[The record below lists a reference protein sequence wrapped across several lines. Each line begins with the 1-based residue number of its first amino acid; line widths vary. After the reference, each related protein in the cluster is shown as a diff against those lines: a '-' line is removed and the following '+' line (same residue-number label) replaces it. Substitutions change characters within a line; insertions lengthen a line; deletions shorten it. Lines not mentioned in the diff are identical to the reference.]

1 MTVSADAHNPTRRP
15 LRIGW
20 FTTANGPG
28 SRGMFTAVL
37 DAITSRH
44 LNAEFEFVF
53 VSRERGQTIPT
64 DSFLDLTEANNI
76 ETVTL
81 SSQRFRRANDGAP
94 WSKLREAYDNAVLSA
109 LDRFAPDISVMAGYM
124 LYAPEISRRMLI
136 LNQHPALPGGT
147 IGKWQDAV
155 WDVIE
160 NEQDRHGAMMHI
172 ATPEL
177 DRGPV
182 ATYCS
187 FSVRTPQFQPL
198 WADAQRYEIGELRS
212 NGDENLPLFKAIREA
227 GVMRERPLV
236 VETLKS
242 VANGEIDLNAIA
254 AGTHSR
260 PVDMTEAVEEA
271 VAQYQS

>member
-1 MTVSADAHNPTRRP
+1 MTVSADAHNPIRRP
-15 LRIGW
+15 LRMGW
-20 FTTANGPG
+20 FTTANGTG

-37 DAITSRH
+37 DAIRSSH

-53 VSRERGQTIPT
+53 VSRERGQTAPT

-81 SSQRFRRANDGAP
+81 SSHRFRRDNNGAD
-94 WSKLREAYDNAVLSA
+94 WSKLREAYDNAVLLA
-109 LDRFAPDISVMAGYM
+109 LDGFTPDISVMAGYM
-124 LYAPEISRRMLI
+124 LYAPEISRRMLV

-160 NEQDRHGAMMHI
+160 NNRDRHGAMMHI

-182 ATYCS
+182 AAYCS
-187 FSVRTPQFQPL
+187 FSVRGPQFQPL
-198 WADAQRYEIGELRS
+198 WADAQRYDIGELRS
-212 NGDENLPLFKAIREA
+212 KGDENLPLFKAIREA

-236 VETLKS
+236 VETLKA
-242 VANGEIDLNAIA
+242 VASGEIDLNAIA
-254 AGTHSR
+254 AGTHSC

>member
-1 MTVSADAHNPTRRP
+1 MGGDSLNHQRRP

-28 SRGMFTAVL
+28 SRGMFVAVL
-37 DAITSRH
+37 DAMRSGH

-53 VSRERGQTIPT
+53 VSRERGQTAPT
-64 DSFLDLTEANNI
+64 DNFLDLTKLNNI

-81 SSQRFRRANDGAP
+81 SSQRFRRNNDDAP
-94 WSKLREAYDNAVLSA
+94 WSKLREAYDKAALSA
-109 LDRFAPDISVMAGYM
+109 LERFSPDVSVMAGYM

-160 NEQDRHGAMMHI
+160 NKQDRHGAMMHI

-187 FSVRTPQFQPL
+187 FSVRGSEFDPY
-198 WADAQRYEIGELRS
+198 WEDAKSSDIGQMRREE
-212 NGDENLPLFKAIREA
+212 DEHLPLFAAIREA
-227 GVMRERPLV
+227 GLKRERPLV
-236 VETLKS
+236 VETLKA
-242 VANGEIDLNAIA
+242 VADREIDLSAIA
-254 AGTHSR
+254 TGTRSN
-260 PVDMTEAVEEA
+260 PVDMTDAVEDA
-271 VAQYQS
+271 VGLNQS

>member
-1 MTVSADAHNPTRRP
+1 MKVSADSYNPTRRP

-37 DAITSRH
+37 DAIRSSH

-53 VSRERGQTIPT
+53 VSRERGQTAPT
-64 DSFLDLTEANNI
+64 DSLLDLTEANNI
-76 ETVTL
+76 ETVTF
-81 SSQRFRRANDGAP
+81 SSQRFRRDNHGAP

-109 LDRFAPDISVMAGYM
+109 LDRFTPDVSVMAGYM
-124 LYAPEISRRMLI
+124 LYAPEISRRMLVI
-136 LNQHPALPGGT
+136 NQHPALPGST

-160 NEQDRHGAMMHI
+160 NNHDRHGAMMHI

-182 ATYCS
+182 VTYCR
-187 FSVRTPQFQPL
+187 FSVRGPEFQPL
-198 WADAQRYEIGELRS
+198 WKDSQRYDIGELIS
-212 NGDENLPLFKAIREA
+212 KGDENLPLFAAIREA
-227 GVMRERPLV
+227 GIKRERPLV
-236 VETLKS
+236 VETLKT
-242 VANGEIDLNAIA
+242 VAYGEIDLSAIA
-254 AGTHSR
+254 AGTQSN
-260 PVDMTEAVEEA
+260 PVDMTEAVEAA
-271 VAQYQS
+271 VALNQS

>member
-1 MTVSADAHNPTRRP
+1 MGGDSTTPERPP

-37 DAITSRH
+37 DAVSSGH

-53 VSRERGQTIPT
+53 VSRERGQTVPT
-64 DSFLDLTEANNI
+64 DSFLDLTAANRI

-81 SSQRFRRANDGAP
+81 SSQHFRQTQNRKP
-94 WSKLREAYDNAVLSA
+94 WSQIRELYDRAALSA
-109 LDRFAPDISVMAGYM
+109 LERFSPDVSVMAGYM
-124 LYAPEISRRMLI
+124 LFAPEICRQMLV

-147 IGKWQDAV
+147 IGKWQDAI

-160 NEQDRHGAMMHI
+160 SNQDQHGAMMHI

-187 FSVRTPQFQPL
+187 FSVRGPEFDPY
-198 WADAQRYEIGELRS
+198 WEDAKKCDIDQMRRV
-212 NGDENLPLFKAIREA
+212 GDENLPLFREIRAA
-227 GVMRERPLV
+227 GIKRERSLV
-236 VETLKS
+236 VETLRA
-242 VANGEIDLNAIA
+242 VAEGAIDLNAIA
-254 AGTHSR
+254 AGTQYR
-260 PVDMTEAVEEA
+260 PVDMTDAVEDA
-271 VAQYQS
+271 VAQDQS

>member
-1 MTVSADAHNPTRRP
+1 MGGDSRNPKRRP

-37 DAITSRH
+37 DAMRSGR

-53 VSRERGQTIPT
+53 VSRERGQTAPT
-64 DSFLDLTEANNI
+64 DSFLDLTKSNYI
-76 ETVTL
+76 QTITL
-81 SSQRFRRANDGAP
+81 SSQRFRRENEGAP
-94 WSKLREAYDNAVLSA
+94 WPKLRKAYDNAALSA
-109 LDRFAPDISVMAGYM
+109 LKQFAPDVSVMAGYM
-124 LYAPEISRRMLI
+124 LFAPEISRRMLI

-147 IGKWQDAV
+147 IGRWQEAI

-160 NEQDRHGAMMHI
+160 NTEDRHGAMMHI

-187 FSVRTPQFQPL
+187 FSVRGPEFDPY
-198 WADAQRYEIGELRS
+198 WEDAQASDIGQSRRAG
-212 NGDENLPLFKAIREA
+212 NENLPLFKAIREA
-227 GVMRERPLV
+227 GVKRERPLV
-236 VETLKS
+236 VETLKA
-242 VANGEIDLNAIA
+242 VADREIDLSAIA
-254 AGTHSR
+254 AGKQSH
-260 PVDMTEAVEEA
+260 PVDMTDAVEAA
-271 VAQYQS
+271 VAKYQS

>member
-1 MTVSADAHNPTRRP
+1 MGGDSRNPKHRP

-37 DAITSRH
+37 NAIRSGH

-53 VSRERGQTIPT
+53 VSRERGQTAPT
-64 DSFLDLTEANNI
+64 DSFLDLTESNHI

-81 SSQRFRRANDGAP
+81 SSQRFRRDNDGAP
-94 WSKLREAYDNAVLSA
+94 WSKLREAYDKAALSA
-109 LDRFAPDISVMAGYM
+109 LERFSPDVSVMAGYM

-147 IGKWQDAV
+147 IGRWQDAV

-160 NEQDRHGAMMHI
+160 NNEDRYGAMMHI

-182 ATYCS
+182 TSFCS
-187 FSVRTPQFQPL
+187 FSVRGPEFDPY
-198 WADAQRYEIGELRS
+198 WEDAKTSDIDQMRRAS
-212 NGDENLPLFKAIREA
+212 DENLPLFTAIREA
-227 GVMRERPLV
+227 GLKRERPLV
-236 VETLKS
+236 VETLKA
-242 VANGEIDLNAIA
+242 VANGEIDLSAIA
-254 AGTHSR
+254 AGTQARS
-260 PVDMTEAVEEA
+260 VDMTEAVEAA
-271 VAQYQS
+271 VALDQS

>member
-1 MTVSADAHNPTRRP
+1 MGGDSRNPKCRR

-28 SRGMFTAVL
+28 SRGMFVAVL
-37 DAITSRH
+37 DAIQSGR
-44 LNAEFEFVF
+44 LNADFEFVF
-53 VSRERGQTIPT
+53 VSRERGQTAPT
-64 DSFLDLTEANNI
+64 DSFLDLAEANSI

-81 SSQRFRRANDGAP
+81 SSQRFRRENEGAP
-94 WSKLREAYDNAVLSA
+94 WPKLRQAYDKAALSA
-109 LDRFAPDISVMAGYM
+109 LERFSPDVSVMAGYM

-160 NEQDRHGAMMHI
+160 NKQDRHGAMMHV
-172 ATPEL
+172 ATSEL

-187 FSVRTPQFQPL
+187 FSVRAPEFRSL
-198 WADAQRYEIGELRS
+198 WADAQHYDIDELRS
-212 NGDENLPLFKAIREA
+212 KGYENLPLFNAIREA
-227 GVMRERPLV
+227 GVKRERLLV
-236 VETLKS
+236 VETLKA
-242 VANGEIDLNAIA
+242 VADGEIDLSAIV
-254 AGTHSR
+254 AGAQSH
-260 PVDMTEAVEEA
+260 PVDMTDTVDAA
-271 VAQYQS
+271 IAKHQS

>member
-1 MTVSADAHNPTRRP
+1 MRRGKPP

-28 SRGMFTAVL
+28 SRGIFEAVL
-37 DAITSRH
+37 RAIKSNE
-44 LNAEFEFVF
+44 LNATFEFVF
-53 VSRERGQTIPT
+53 VSRERGQTVPT
-64 DSFLDLTEANNI
+64 DSFLDLTAANKV

-81 SSQRFRRANDGAP
+81 SSQRFRRNNNGAS
-94 WSKLREAYDNAVLSA
+94 WSKLREAYDKAALSA
-109 LDRFAPDISVMAGYM
+109 LERFSPDVSVMAGYM

-160 NEQDRHGAMMHI
+160 NNEDRHGAMMHI

-187 FSVRTPQFQPL
+187 FSVRGPEFQPL
-198 WADAQRYEIGELRS
+198 WTDAQRYNIGELR
-212 NGDENLPLFKAIREA
+212 GKRDENLPLFAAIREA
-227 GVMRERPLV
+227 GLKRERPLV
-236 VETLKS
+236 VEMLKA
-242 VANGEIDLNAIA
+242 VANGEIDLSEIA
-254 AGTHSR
+254 AGTQSH
-260 PVDMTEAVEEA
+260 PVDMTEAVEAA
-271 VAQYQS
+271 VALNQS

>member
-1 MTVSADAHNPTRRP
+1 
-15 LRIGW
+15 
-20 FTTANGPG
+20 
-28 SRGMFTAVL
+28 MFTSAL
-37 DAITSRH
+37 SAIQSGH

-53 VSRERGQTIPT
+53 VSRERGQTAPT
-64 DSFLDLTEANNI
+64 DSFLDLTAANNV

-81 SSQRFRRANDGAP
+81 SSQRFRRDNDGVP
-94 WSKLREAYDNAVLSA
+94 WSNLREAYDKAALSA
-109 LDRFAPDISVMAGYM
+109 LERFSPDVSVMAGYM

-160 NEQDRHGAMMHI
+160 NNEDRHGAMMHI

-187 FSVRTPQFQPL
+187 FSIRGPEFDPY
-198 WADAQRYEIGELRS
+198 WEDAKAIDIDRMRRAS
-212 NGDENLPLFKAIREA
+212 DESLPLFAAIREV
-227 GVMRERPLV
+227 GLKRERPLV
-236 VETLKS
+236 VETLKA
-242 VANGEIDLNAIA
+242 VANGEIDLSEIA
-254 AGTHSR
+254 AGMQSR
-260 PVDMTEAVEEA
+260 PVDMTEAVEAA
-271 VAQYQS
+271 VALDQS

>member
-1 MTVSADAHNPTRRP
+1 MKVSADSYNPTRRP

-37 DAITSRH
+37 DAIRSRH

-53 VSRERGQTIPT
+53 VSRERGQTAPT
-64 DSFLDLTEANNI
+64 DSLLDLTEANNI
-76 ETVTL
+76 ETVTF
-81 SSQRFRRANDGAP
+81 SSQRFRRDNHGAP

-109 LDRFAPDISVMAGYM
+109 LDRFTPDVSVMAGYM
-124 LYAPEISRRMLI
+124 LYAPEISRRMLVI
-136 LNQHPALPGGT
+136 NQHPALPGST

-160 NEQDRHGAMMHI
+160 KNEDRHGAMMHI

-187 FSVRTPQFQPL
+187 FSVRGPEFNPY
-198 WADAQRYEIGELRS
+198 WEDAKASDIDQMRRAR
-212 NGDENLPLFKAIREA
+212 DESLPLFAAIREV
-227 GVMRERPLV
+227 GLKRERPLV
-236 VETLKS
+236 VETLKA
-242 VANGEIDLNAIA
+242 VANGEIDLSEIA
-254 AGTHSR
+254 AGMQSR
-260 PVDMTEAVEEA
+260 PIDMTEAVEAA
-271 VAQYQS
+271 VALDQS